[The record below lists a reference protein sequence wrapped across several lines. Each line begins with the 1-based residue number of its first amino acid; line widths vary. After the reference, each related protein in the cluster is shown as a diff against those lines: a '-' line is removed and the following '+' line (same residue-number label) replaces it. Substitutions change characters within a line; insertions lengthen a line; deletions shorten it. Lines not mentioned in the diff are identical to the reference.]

1 MKRYLLPLLFGL
13 LSLQTMAQQTMSNRH
28 SRPTNSLTF
37 LSPEELPNPARYIA
51 TPPQPGD
58 GAFENDIYYHNWGK
72 AQRQTPRGEQA
83 AIDEIQ
89 SASEAFSPTIGFKIN
104 REETPEIYKLVE
116 GARRDARTINRQ
128 AKDYFHRMRPYVYFQ
143 EPSINPSTDEEY
155 STSFSFPS
163 GHSVRGWV
171 YALTLALIVPDSTE
185 ALVSRAQEYAMNRII
200 CGRHWKS
207 DIDASLIEATVI
219 MSRLMSNA
227 AFTTQLEEAR
237 KEYAR
242 LQEKK

>member
-28 SRPTNSLTF
+28 SRSTNSLTF

-51 TPPQPGD
+51 KPPQPGD

-83 AIDEIQ
+83 AIDEVQ
-89 SASEAFSPTIGFKIN
+89 SASEAFSPTIGFNIN

-143 EPSINPSTDEEY
+143 EPSINPSTNLY
-155 STSFSFPS
+155 IS
-163 GHSVRGWV
+163 GVSSRFILKPIVGLNASDADCISSMAACSPRGVWRC
-171 YALTLALIVPDSTE
+171 ALP
-185 ALVSRAQEYAMNRII
+185 
-200 CGRHWKS
+200 
-207 DIDASLIEATVI
+207 
-219 MSRLMSNA
+219 
-227 AFTTQLEEAR
+227 QL
-237 KEYAR
+237 
-242 LQEKK
+242 